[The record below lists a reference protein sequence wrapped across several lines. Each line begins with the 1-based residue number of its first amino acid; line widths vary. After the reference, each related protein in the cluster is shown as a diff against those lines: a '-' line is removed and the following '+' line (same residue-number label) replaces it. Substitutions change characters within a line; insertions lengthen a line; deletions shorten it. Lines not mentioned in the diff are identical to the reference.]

1 MIGPSLREF
10 AGEFQTDLT
19 LGPQDQNGH
28 GATTADLDEYFGKVS
43 KSPFQVAMAS
53 PILDPRGPFEFK
65 SGMTPLE
72 ASELRND
79 QEERADE
86 YLLQQQMLLD

>member
-1 MIGPSLREF
+1 MVGPSLREF
-10 AGEFQTDLT
+10 TDEFQTDLT
-19 LGPQDQNGH
+19 LGPEDPNGQP
-28 GATTADLDEYFGKVS
+28 AYTADLDEYFGKVG

-65 SGMTPLE
+65 SGTTHLE
-72 ASELRND
+72 PSEMRND
-79 QEERADE
+79 QEEKADE